1 MSPLPNNHRVRVTYR
16 LYLAQVHKSVLAHVY
31 RVWWIG
37 FHVLGLRFFPLFVYD
52 MSNVSENVGLYI
64 EFGSD
69 SENDDWEREQ
79 IEKEDEEIRDFV
91 KCHPMPSPDDDEGHK
106 FWKKVID
113 RMKEAEGVKDMMI
126 YMFVNFTIMKKMYE
140 NLTDR
145 KVIVDCGKE
154 LNRDGEFNAMIINIT
169 LLSIAMDE
177 LNDTNKPCLTQMR
190 VIGHWWDGIGKWKA

>member
-1 MSPLPNNHRVRVTYR
+1 MSRAKIEDLSSISEN
-16 LYLAQVHKSVLAHVY
+16 
-31 RVWWIG
+31 
-37 FHVLGLRFFPLFVYD
+37 LGLYVE
-52 MSNVSENVGLYI
+52 V
-64 EFGSD
+64 GSD
-69 SENDDWEREQ
+69 SEDDDWERKQ

-91 KCHPMPSPDDDEGHK
+91 KCHPMPSPDDEGGK
-106 FWKKVID
+106 QLWIKVID
-113 RMKEAEGVKDMMI
+113 RLKKEDGVNELVIFSFWRFD
-126 YMFVNFTIMKKMYE
+126 IMKRMYE

-190 VIGHWWDGIGKWKA
+190 VIEHWWDGIGKWKA

>member
-1 MSPLPNNHRVRVTYR
+1 MSRAKIEDLSSISEN
-16 LYLAQVHKSVLAHVY
+16 
-31 RVWWIG
+31 
-37 FHVLGLRFFPLFVYD
+37 LGLYVE
-52 MSNVSENVGLYI
+52 V
-64 EFGSD
+64 GSD

-91 KCHPMPSPDDDEGHK
+91 KCHPMPSPDDEGGK
-106 FWKKVID
+106 QLWIKVID
-113 RMKEAEGVKDMMI
+113 RLKKEDGVNELVIFSFWRFD
-126 YMFVNFTIMKKMYE
+126 IMKRMYE

-190 VIGHWWDGIGKWKA
+190 VIEHWWDGIGNWKA